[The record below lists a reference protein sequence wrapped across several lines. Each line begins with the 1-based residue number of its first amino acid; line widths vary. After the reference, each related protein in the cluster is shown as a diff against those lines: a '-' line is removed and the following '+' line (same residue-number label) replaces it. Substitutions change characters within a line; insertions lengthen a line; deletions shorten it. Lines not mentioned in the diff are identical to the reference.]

1 MKKYIFLTFFFLL
14 LDQGSKFLFQY
25 KNIDILPFF
34 SVHYAENTGV
44 AFSLFQGYNFLFV
57 FVSLFA
63 LGMIFFYFKHYPLA
77 LSFLCAGVLGNLLD
91 RIFFGFV
98 RDFISVSIWPIFN
111 LADTWNILGVIFLL
125 YAFWQEEKLNKA
137 HASKKR

>member
-1 MKKYIFLTFFFLL
+1 MKKYIFLAFLFVL
-14 LDQGSKFLFQY
+14 LDQITKFFFQY
-25 KNIDILPFF
+25 KNIEILSFF
-34 SVHYAENTGV
+34 SFRYAENTGV

-57 FVSLFA
+57 LVSLLA
-63 LGMIFFYFKHYPLA
+63 LGGIFYYFRSYPLA

-111 LADTWNILGVIFLL
+111 LADTWNSIGVLLLL
-125 YAFWQEEKLNKA
+125 YAFWKEEKINKA
-137 HASKKR
+137 HSSKNR